1 MSIVLWILQIL
12 LAVVFLLAGAVKA
25 FQSYDT
31 LAARMPWVEDYS
43 PTMVRVIGGLE
54 ILGALGLL
62 LPGLLGSLPILTPV
76 AAVGLAVIMVL
87 AFLRHMARG
96 ENGQMGFTAVLF
108 ALLLL
113 LAVGRFLL
121 APL

>member
-31 LAARMPWVEDYS
+31 LASRMPWVEDYS
-43 PTMVRVIGGLE
+43 PNMVRIIGGLE

-62 LPGLLGSLPILTPV
+62 LPGLLGFLPILTPL

-113 LAVGRFLL
+113 LAVGRFLI

>member
-31 LAARMPWVEDYS
+31 LASRMPWVEDYS
-43 PTMVRVIGGLE
+43 PNMVRVIGGLE

-62 LPGLLGSLPILTPV
+62 LPGLLGFLPILTPL

-113 LAVGRFLL
+113 LAVGRFLI

>member
-1 MSIVLWILQIL
+1 MSILLWFLQL
-12 LAVVFLLAGAVKA
+12 VLAVVFLLAGAVKV
-25 FQSYDT
+25 FQSYET
-31 LAARMPWVEDYS
+31 LEQRMPWVEDYS
-43 PTMVRVIGGLE
+43 PTMVRVIGALE
-54 ILGALGLL
+54 ILGALGLI
-62 LPGLLGSLPILTPV
+62 LPAALGILPILVPV

-108 ALLLL
+108 VLLLL
-113 LAVGRFLL
+113 VAVGRFLF

>member
-31 LAARMPWVEDYS
+31 LASRMPWVEDYS
-43 PTMVRVIGGLE
+43 PNMVRVIGGLE

-62 LPGLLGSLPILTPV
+62 LPGLLGFLPILTPL

-113 LAVGRFLL
+113 LAVGRFLV

>member
-12 LAVVFLLAGAVKA
+12 LAIVFLLAGAVKA

-31 LAARMPWVEDYS
+31 LASRMPWVEDYS
-43 PTMVRVIGGLE
+43 PNMVRTIGGLE

-62 LPGLLGSLPILTPV
+62 LPGLLGFLPILTPL

-113 LAVGRFLL
+113 LAVGRFLI

>member
-1 MSIVLWILQIL
+1 VSIVLWILQIL